1 MLDNYDVGM
10 TNELGVG
17 RSGQEWAGRRRR
29 DDLMAR
35 YRLLDEELPHWD
47 ERK

>member
-1 MLDNYDVGM
+1 M
-10 TNELGVG
+10 G

-35 YRLLDEELPHWD
+35 YRLLDEELFTGMRGSEGTVATPPL
-47 ERK
+47 